1 MASEILP
8 DEFLELFKD
17 LKKPPKKLH
26 YKGNLSLLKQD
37 KIAII
42 GSRRMSVYTKN
53 CVFSL
58 ASMLKNA
65 HLCVVSG
72 GALGVDI
79 TASMAAMPN
88 TIGIFANG
96 LDQIYPRTN
105 EKIIKQIYENA
116 LALSEYE
123 DDYLPKNYDFLLRNR
138 LVIALSKAVVVAQ
151 ADIKSGSMQSA
162 KLALELNKPLYVLP
176 QRLEEST
183 GTNFLLK
190 ENKAKL
196 ICDFKEFVSEFAS
209 IDINQDEF
217 LEFCKKGVSVDEAL
231 KFMDKKFMNMNLR
244 ENFHRRAF
252 YKGFSMRALAL
263 DVGLKR
269 IGVAL
274 CIDKKIALPLDAVLR
289 KNRNQAAN
297 EIKNLLKIHEI
308 SLLIVGIP
316 KGGSSEEEM
325 TRRIKHFVS
334 LLEFDKEICFVDESG
349 TSKEALGYGVANTRK
364 KDGKLD
370 SLSAFIMIKDYFAL

>member
-96 LDQIYPRTN
+96 LEQIYPRTN

-162 KLALELNKPLYVLP
+162 RLALELNKPLYVLP
-176 QRLEEST
+176 QRLGEST
-183 GTNFLLK
+183 GTNLLLK

-196 ICDFKEFVSEFAS
+196 ICDFKEFVSEFAN

-231 KFMDKKFMNMNLR
+231 KIYGQKVYEYELEGKISIEGLFIR
-244 ENFHRRAF
+244 V
-252 YKGFSMRALAL
+252 LA
-263 DVGLKR
+263 
-269 IGVAL
+269 
-274 CIDKKIALPLDAVLR
+274 
-289 KNRNQAAN
+289 
-297 EIKNLLKIHEI
+297 
-308 SLLIVGIP
+308 
-316 KGGSSEEEM
+316 
-325 TRRIKHFVS
+325 
-334 LLEFDKEICFVDESG
+334 
-349 TSKEALGYGVANTRK
+349 
-364 KDGKLD
+364 
-370 SLSAFIMIKDYFAL
+370 